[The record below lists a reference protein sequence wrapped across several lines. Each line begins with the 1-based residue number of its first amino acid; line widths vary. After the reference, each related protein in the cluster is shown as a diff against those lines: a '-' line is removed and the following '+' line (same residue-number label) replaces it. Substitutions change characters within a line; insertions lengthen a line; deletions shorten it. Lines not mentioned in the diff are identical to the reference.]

1 MASSTR
7 VCWGHT
13 PRVVTTKD
21 YSTQSAAFRA
31 ATNVVRG
38 CERRNQFVHSV
49 QVDSDFDGDQIIW
62 WANIIHD
69 QDPF

>member
-1 MASSTR
+1 MSNTR

-21 YSTQSAAFRA
+21 YSTQSAAYRA

-49 QVDSDFDGDQIIW
+49 HVDSDFDGDQIIW